1 MIFCLYMNRA
11 HCLLTRFSVDVYE
24 DRLHMRKWGKTSW
37 GDNYTTETMLEKLTP
52 KFLHKFGVFAI

>member
-1 MIFCLYMNRA
+1 MNRA